1 MNSLKDKLKEE
12 IQRLTFYFLFF
23 ALFFSAFTLYG
34 LIILKEYHVIA
45 LYKFSYAI
53 LEALILSKLI
63 ILGEHFRLGERYNDR
78 PLIYPTLFKT
88 LLFSVFIVFMTFIEE
103 IVLGWL
109 HGRRSIVSIEHVF
122 DQDLYT
128 ILAKTLVIGFVLLLF
143 FAFTETS
150 RVLGRNK
157 LYDLFFIRK

>member
-45 LYKFSYAI
+45 LYKFSYSI